1 MGNIINLKKMMP
13 AAMFA
18 VGLLVSMNSAAAQQ
32 AEQEP
37 LALRSWMLTVTA
49 VWKLWSCMAVR

>member
-1 MGNIINLKKMMP
+1 MGNIINLKKMMS

-18 VGLLVSMNSAAAQQ
+18 AGLLVSMNSASAQQ

-37 LALRSWMLTVTA
+37 LALLQLDVDGTA
-49 VWKLWSCMAVR
+49 VWKLWNCMVVR